1 MTRLVCESS
10 DLGKYVCRGYAWE
23 PASFSNHVVGCS
35 YYAVLSVFLST
46 LPDLS
51 GSSVKDPRGTQNHP
65 NIRWG
70 DFVSIVVLCVRL
82 VCYTSAHMLSK
93 AQAEVRVNKLREEID
108 RFRYEYHVL
117 DALSISEAALDS
129 LKHELFKLEQEYP
142 DLVTPDS
149 PTQRVAG
156 KPLEGFVK
164 VSHLVPMRSLED
176 VFNRQEAEEWLERL
190 KRLEPTATFDFF
202 AEVKLDGLAVSIVY
216 EDGILKY
223 AATRGDGKVGE
234 DVTHN
239 IRTIES
245 LPLRLRVPSD
255 KELSTFIKDQGLK
268 DGTALK
274 AFVSQGLRGR
284 VELRGEVYLL
294 RKQLEKL
301 NKALAKRGEEL
312 FANPRNAAAGGIR
325 QLDPKLAAER
335 GLSFSGWQLFVDV
348 GLTTH
353 EQAHALMTLF
363 GIPGNPLTRPC
374 ATIDEVERFME
385 EIGKKRDR
393 LPYQIDGLVVN
404 VNNDALFER
413 LGVVGK
419 TPRGAMAWKYAAEQG
434 TTVVREIRVS
444 VGRTGALTPVAVMDP
459 VALAGTT
466 VTHASLHNEDEI
478 TRLGLKIGDT
488 VIVEK
493 AGDIIPKVIQ
503 VLPKLRTGKEKAF
516 RMPQECPMC
525 GAKVVRREGEV
536 ATVCPNKNCFAQEMA
551 RLLHFAS
558 RTALD
563 IRGLGDKIVEQLLQ
577 EGLAREPADLYELTP
592 GDLEP
597 LEGFAELSSKKLVA
611 EIQAHREPPLE
622 RLLMGLGI
630 RHVGAET
637 ANDLARAFGSIEKF
651 RAADHETLM
660 QIDGIGGVVAEAIVE
675 FLRDPQEK
683 ARLDR
688 LLMHVTPQKVKQIDR
703 ASLPLAGTSWVLTG
717 SLESLGREEAKE
729 RIRALGG
736 EVGESVSKKTSF
748 VVVGAE
754 PGSKYEKAQKLGV
767 TILDEQAFLKKL
779 AGK

>member
-1 MTRLVCESS
+1 M
-10 DLGKYVCRGYAWE
+10 
-23 PASFSNHVVGCS
+23 
-35 YYAVLSVFLST
+35 LSHAEAAKRV
-46 LPDLS
+46 
-51 GSSVKDPRGTQNHP
+51 
-65 NIRWG
+65 
-70 DFVSIVVLCVRL
+70 VVLR
-82 VCYTSAHMLSK
+82 
-93 AQAEVRVNKLREEID
+93 QEID
-108 RFRYEYHVL
+108 KYRYEYHVL

-164 VSHLVPMRSLED
+164 VAHQVPMRSLED
-176 VFNRQEAEEWLERL
+176 VFNRQEADEWLERL
-190 KRLEPTATFDFF
+190 KRLEPGASFDFF

-216 EDGILKY
+216 EDGKLRY
-223 AATRGDGKVGE
+223 AATRGDGRVGE

-245 LPLRLRVPSD
+245 LPLCLRLPTD
-255 KELSTFIKDQGLK
+255 KEVDHFVKTSHVQDPS
-268 DGTALK
+268 ALK
-274 AFVSQGLRGR
+274 TLIKQQFRGR
-284 VELRGEVYLL
+284 VELRGEIYLL

-301 NKALAKRGEEL
+301 NKLQLARGEEP

-335 GLSFSGWQLFVDV
+335 GLSFSGWHLFGEF

-353 EQAHALMTLF
+353 EQAHALMGLF
-363 GIPGNPLTRPC
+363 GIPGNPLTRAC
-374 ATIDEVERFME
+374 ATINDVERFME
-385 EIGKKRDR
+385 EIGKKRDK
-393 LPYQIDGLVVN
+393 LPFQIDGIVVN
-404 VNNDALFER
+404 VNNDVLFER

-434 TTVVREIRVS
+434 TTIVREIRVS

-459 VALAGTT
+459 VTLAGTT

-478 TRLGLKIGDT
+478 ERLGLKIGDT

-493 AGDIIPKVIQ
+493 AGDIIPKVIE

-516 RMPQECPMC
+516 RMPKTCPMC
-525 GAKVVRREGEV
+525 GTEVVRREGEV
-536 ATVCPNKNCFAQEMA
+536 AVVCPNKNCFAQETA

-597 LEGFAELSSKKLVA
+597 LEGFAELSAKKLVA

-622 RLLMGLGI
+622 RFLMGLGI

-637 ANDLARAFGSIEKF
+637 ANDLARAFGSIEAF
-651 RAADHETLM
+651 RAADHEALM
-660 QIDGIGGVVAEAIVE
+660 QIDGIGEVVAEAIVE

-683 ARLDR
+683 ARLDH
-688 LLMHVTPQKVKQIDR
+688 LLEHVTPQKAVVQDR
-703 ASLPLAGTSWVLTG
+703 ANLPLSGTTWVLTG
-717 SLESLGREEAKE
+717 SLESIGREEAKE

-736 EVGESVSKKTSF
+736 EVSESVSKKTSF

-767 TILDEQAFLKKL
+767 TILDEDAFLKKL
-779 AGK
+779 QT

>member
-1 MTRLVCESS
+1 M
-10 DLGKYVCRGYAWE
+10 
-23 PASFSNHVVGCS
+23 
-35 YYAVLSVFLST
+35 LSHAEAAKRV
-46 LPDLS
+46 
-51 GSSVKDPRGTQNHP
+51 
-65 NIRWG
+65 
-70 DFVSIVVLCVRL
+70 VVLR
-82 VCYTSAHMLSK
+82 
-93 AQAEVRVNKLREEID
+93 QEID
-108 RFRYEYHVL
+108 KYRYEYHVL

-164 VSHLVPMRSLED
+164 VAHQVPMRSLED
-176 VFNRQEAEEWLERL
+176 VFNRQEADEWLERL
-190 KRLEPTATFDFF
+190 KRLEPGASFDFF

-216 EDGILKY
+216 EDGKLRY
-223 AATRGDGKVGE
+223 AATRGDGRVGE

-245 LPLRLRVPSD
+245 LPLCLRLPTD
-255 KELSTFIKDQGLK
+255 KEVDHFAKTYHVQDPA
-268 DGTALK
+268 ALK
-274 AFVSQGLRGR
+274 TLIKQQFRGR
-284 VELRGEVYLL
+284 VELRGEIYLL

-301 NKALAKRGEEL
+301 NKLQLARGEEP
-312 FANPRNAAAGGIR
+312 FANPRNAAAGGVR

-335 GLSFSGWQLFVDV
+335 GLSFSGWHLFGAF
-348 GLTTH
+348 GLATH
-353 EQAHALMTLF
+353 EQAHALMGLF
-363 GIPGNPLTRPC
+363 GIPGNPLTRAC
-374 ATIDEVERFME
+374 ATIDDVECFME
-385 EIGKKRDR
+385 EIGKKRDT
-393 LPYQIDGLVVN
+393 LPFQIDGIVVN
-404 VNNDALFER
+404 INNDLLFER

-434 TTVVREIRVS
+434 TTIVREIRVS

-459 VALAGTT
+459 VTLAGTT

-478 TRLGLKIGDT
+478 ERLGLKIGDT

-493 AGDIIPKVIQ
+493 AGDIIPKVIE

-516 RMPQECPMC
+516 RMPKTCPMC
-525 GAKVVRREGEV
+525 GTEVVRREGEV
-536 ATVCPNKNCFAQEMA
+536 AVVCPNKNCFAQETA

-597 LEGFAELSSKKLVA
+597 LEGFAELSAKKLVA

-622 RLLMGLGI
+622 RFLMGLGI

-637 ANDLARAFGSIEKF
+637 ANDLARAFGSIEAF
-651 RAADHETLM
+651 RAADHEALM
-660 QIDGIGGVVAEAIVE
+660 QIDGIGEVVAEAIVE

-683 ARLDR
+683 ARLDH
-688 LLMHVTPQKVKQIDR
+688 LLEHVTPQKAVVQDR
-703 ASLPLAGTSWVLTG
+703 ANLPLSGTTWVLTG
-717 SLESLGREEAKE
+717 SLESIGREEAKE

-736 EVGESVSKKTSF
+736 EVSESVSKKTSF

-767 TILDEQAFLKKL
+767 TILDEDAFLKKL
-779 AGK
+779 QV

>member
-1 MTRLVCESS
+1 
-10 DLGKYVCRGYAWE
+10 
-23 PASFSNHVVGCS
+23 
-35 YYAVLSVFLST
+35 
-46 LPDLS
+46 
-51 GSSVKDPRGTQNHP
+51 
-65 NIRWG
+65 
-70 DFVSIVVLCVRL
+70 
-82 VCYTSAHMLSK
+82 MLSH
-93 AQAEVRVNKLREEID
+93 AEAAKRILVLRQEID
-108 RFRYEYHVL
+108 RYRYEYHVL

-129 LKHELFKLEQEYP
+129 LKHELFKLEQDYP

-164 VSHLVPMRSLED
+164 IPHQVPMRSLED
-176 VFNRQEAEEWLERL
+176 VFNREEAEQWLDRL
-190 KRLEPTATFDFF
+190 KRLEPGAVFDFF

-216 EDGILKY
+216 QDGRLSY
-223 AATRGDGKVGE
+223 AATRGDGRVGE

-239 IRTIES
+239 IRTIEA
-245 LPLRLRVPSD
+245 LPLQLRRP
-255 KELSTFIKDQGLK
+255 TDQEVDAFAKTYKLERPEPLK
-268 DGTALK
+268 G
-274 AFVSQGLRGR
+274 FVKNALRGR
-284 VELRGEVYLL
+284 TELRGEVYLL

-301 NKALAKRGEEL
+301 NKVLLARGEEP

-335 GLSFSGWQLFVDV
+335 GLSFSGWHLFGDF
-348 GLTTH
+348 GLTKH

-363 GIPGNPLTRPC
+363 GIPGNPLTRAC
-374 ATIDEVERFME
+374 ATLEGVEQFME

-444 VGRTGALTPVAVMDP
+444 VGRTGALTPVAVMDA
-459 VALAGTT
+459 VTLAGTT

-478 TRLGLKIGDT
+478 KRLGLKIGDT

-516 RMPQECPMC
+516 RMPKQCPMC
-525 GAKVVRREGEV
+525 GADVLRREGEV
-536 ATVCPNKNCFAQEMA
+536 ATICPNKNCFAQEMA

-577 EGLAREPADLYELTP
+577 EGLAREPADLYELVP

-597 LEGFAELSSKKLVA
+597 LEGFAELSAKKLVA
-611 EIQAHREPPLE
+611 EIQVHREPPLE
-622 RLLMGLGI
+622 RFLMGLGI

-637 ANDLARAFGSIEKF
+637 ALDLARAFGSIERF
-651 RAADHETLM
+651 RQADQAALL
-660 QIDGIGGVVAEAIVE
+660 QIDGIGDVVAEAIVE
-675 FLRDPQEK
+675 FLNDPQEK
-683 ARLDR
+683 ARLER
-688 LLMHVTPQKVKQIDR
+688 LLAHVKPQAIVIQDR
-703 ASLPLAGTSWVLTG
+703 ANLPLSGTSWVLTG
-717 SLESLGREEAKE
+717 SLVSIGREAAKE

-736 EVGESVSKKTSF
+736 DVGESVSKKTSF

-767 TILDEQAFLKKL
+767 TILDEEAFLKKI
-779 AGK
+779 GS

>member
-1 MTRLVCESS
+1 M
-10 DLGKYVCRGYAWE
+10 
-23 PASFSNHVVGCS
+23 
-35 YYAVLSVFLST
+35 LSHAEAAKRV
-46 LPDLS
+46 
-51 GSSVKDPRGTQNHP
+51 
-65 NIRWG
+65 
-70 DFVSIVVLCVRL
+70 VVLR
-82 VCYTSAHMLSK
+82 
-93 AQAEVRVNKLREEID
+93 QEID
-108 RFRYEYHVL
+108 KYRYEYHVL

-164 VSHLVPMRSLED
+164 VSHQVPMRSLED
-176 VFNRQEAEEWLERL
+176 VFNRQEADEWLMRL
-190 KRLEPTATFDFF
+190 KRLEPGASFDFF

-216 EDGILKY
+216 EDGKLRY
-223 AATRGDGKVGE
+223 AATRGDGRVGE

-245 LPLRLRVPSD
+245 LPLCLRLPTD
-255 KELSTFIKDQGLK
+255 KELDHFAKTYHVQNP
-268 DGTALK
+268 TALK
-274 AFVSQGLRGR
+274 TLVKNQFRGR
-284 VELRGEVYLL
+284 VELRGEIYLL

-301 NKALAKRGEEL
+301 NKLQLARGEEP

-335 GLSFSGWQLFVDV
+335 GLSFSGWHLFGEF

-353 EQAHALMTLF
+353 EQAHALMGLF
-363 GIPGNPLTRPC
+363 GIPGNPLTRAC

-385 EIGKKRDR
+385 EIGKKRDK
-393 LPYQIDGLVVN
+393 LPFQIDGIVVN
-404 VNNDALFER
+404 VNNDVLFER

-434 TTVVREIRVS
+434 TTIVREIRVS

-478 TRLGLKIGDT
+478 ERLGLKIGDT

-493 AGDIIPKVIQ
+493 AGDIIPKVIE

-516 RMPQECPMC
+516 RMPKTCPMC
-525 GAKVVRREGEV
+525 GTEVVRREGEV
-536 ATVCPNKNCFAQEMA
+536 AVVCPNKNCFAQETA

-597 LEGFAELSSKKLVA
+597 LEGFAELSAKKLVA

-622 RLLMGLGI
+622 RFLMGLGI

-637 ANDLARAFGSIEKF
+637 ANDLAQAFGSIETF
-651 RAADHETLM
+651 RAADHEALM
-660 QIDGIGGVVAEAIVE
+660 QIDGIGEIVAEAIVE

-683 ARLDR
+683 ARLDH
-688 LLMHVTPQKVKQIDR
+688 LLEQVKPQKTVVQDR
-703 ASLPLAGTSWVLTG
+703 SNLPLSGTTWVLTG
-717 SLESLGREEAKE
+717 SLDSIGREEAKE

-736 EVGESVSKKTSF
+736 EVSESVSKKTSF

-767 TILDEQAFLKKL
+767 TILDEEAFLKKL
-779 AGK
+779 EL

>member
-1 MTRLVCESS
+1 MRWSGRLI
-10 DLGKYVCRGYAWE
+10 
-23 PASFSNHVVGCS
+23 
-35 YYAVLSVFLST
+35 SV
-46 LPDLS
+46 
-51 GSSVKDPRGTQNHP
+51 
-65 NIRWG
+65 
-70 DFVSIVVLCVRL
+70 
-82 VCYTSAHMLSK
+82 MLSHPEAAK
-93 AQAEVRVNKLREEID
+93 RVLVLRQEID
-108 RFRYEYHVL
+108 RYRYEYHVL
-117 DALSISEAALDS
+117 DALSISEEALDS
-129 LKHELFKLEQEYP
+129 LKHELLKLEQEYP

-164 VSHLVPMRSLED
+164 VPHVVPMRSLED
-176 VFNRQEAEEWLERL
+176 VFSREEAEEWLERIQ
-190 KRLEPTATFDFF
+190 KLEPGASFDFF

-216 EDGILKY
+216 QDGVLEY

-239 IRTIES
+239 VRTIEA
-245 LPLRLRVPSD
+245 LPLRLQTPSQKD
-255 KELSTFIKDQGLK
+255 LNEFIKKYSVEDSEPLRV
-268 DGTALK
+268 
-274 AFVSQGLRGR
+274 FVENGLRGR
-284 VELRGEVYLL
+284 TELRGEVYLL
-294 RKQLEKL
+294 RKQLEAL
-301 NKALAKRGEEL
+301 NKALVARGEEP

-335 GLSFSGWQLFVDV
+335 GLSFSGWHLFGEF

-353 EQAHALMTLF
+353 EQAHALMALF

-374 ATIDEVERFME
+374 ATMADVERFME
-385 EIGKKRDR
+385 EVGKKRDR
-393 LPYQIDGLVVN
+393 LPFQIDGIVVN
-404 VNNDALFER
+404 VNNDVLFER

-434 TTVVREIRVS
+434 TTIVREITIS

-459 VALAGTT
+459 VSLAGTT

-478 TRLGLKIGDT
+478 NRLGLKIGDT

-493 AGDIIPKVIQ
+493 AGDIIPKIVE
-503 VLPKLRTGKEKAF
+503 VLPNLRTGKEKAF
-516 RMPQECPMC
+516 QFPTFCPMC
-525 GAKVVRREGEV
+525 GTEVIRREGEV
-536 ATVCPNKNCFAQEMA
+536 AILCPNKNCFAQEVA

-577 EGLAREPADLYELTP
+577 TGLAREPADLFVLTP

-597 LEGFAELSSKKLVA
+597 LEGFAELSAKKLVD
-611 EIQAHREPPLE
+611 EIQQHREPTLE
-622 RLLMGLGI
+622 RFLMGLGI

-637 ANDLARAFGSIEKF
+637 AADLAHAFGSIEAF
-651 RAADHETLM
+651 RSADHEALM
-660 QIDGIGGVVAEAIVE
+660 QIDGIGEIVAEAIVE

-683 ARLDR
+683 ARLDH
-688 LLMHVTPQKVKQIDR
+688 LLTHVYPLTTVVQDR
-703 ASLPLAGTSWVLTG
+703 SNLPLSGTSWVLTG
-717 SLESLGREEAKE
+717 SLESIGREAAKE

-736 EVGESVSKKTSF
+736 EVSESVSKKTSF

-767 TILDEQAFLKKL
+767 TILDEEAFLKKL
-779 AGK
+779 T